1 MTRIWLT
8 LLTLTLAACGFH
20 IRGQENFHFPFQS
33 LYVESPANTSFV
45 NELRRSVRA
54 VGTRL
59 VGSAK
64 EAEAVLHVLK
74 EDREKSILSLS
85 GAGRVREYR
94 LLYRVSFRLTGPNE
108 SELMP
113 ESRIELT
120 RDLSFNEGEVLAK
133 ESEEALL
140 YRDMENDAGL
150 QILRRL
156 GALKK

>member
-1 MTRIWLT
+1 MTRIWLA
-8 LLTLTLAACGFH
+8 LLSLTLAACGFH
-20 IRGQENFHFPFQS
+20 IRGHENFNFPFQT
-33 LYVESPANTSFV
+33 LYVESAANSPFV

-54 VGTRL
+54 VGTKL
-59 VGSAK
+59 AGNAK
-64 EAEAVLHVLK
+64 EAEAVLHVLS
-74 EDREKSILSLS
+74 EAREKSILSLS

-94 LLYRVSFRLTGPNE
+94 LLYRVSFRLNGPGDKE
-108 SELMP
+108 MMP

-140 YRDMENDAGL
+140 YRDMENDASQ